1 MPQEDSVLTIA
12 ARGRTSHLLVGPTRI
27 IDDYAKLTALSFKL
41 KTRNDTVVIS
51 GCWRRWF
58 RFSNS
63 KMHVGIECRR
73 FCPVA
78 SNQMQRFDGRL
89 ERAEWRA
96 EKVRVVV
103 GCSGRSVLMKLKEML
118 RNERLIDVVAACP
131 TGDEILRACEELKPS
146 LVMLDTRI
154 TSPDALS
161 VASTLH
167 AHYGAKVV
175 LLSEPVAT
183 QAQGPALVAVEYNP
197 QTFDANCLFETARDT
212 LDAVDCGD
220 LMGGLGQNQAEQ
232 KQAMGSRMAS
242 QKTHHHNQLASLS
255 SDNSARHRML
265 RKLLVRDSGVV
276 KVVPFDDIAWVD
288 AAGDYMCVHALGETL
303 VMRSTLRELIDKLD
317 ERTFARIHRSTIV
330 NVEKIISLTPLA
342 KGAGLLELACG
353 KTLKVSRNYRD
364 SVKNLFQ

>member
-1 MPQEDSVLTIA
+1 M
-12 ARGRTSHLLVGPTRI
+12 
-27 IDDYAKLTALSFKL
+27 
-41 KTRNDTVVIS
+41 
-51 GCWRRWF
+51 
-58 RFSNS
+58 
-63 KMHVGIECRR
+63 
-73 FCPVA
+73 A

-89 ERAEWRA
+89 ERAGCPA
-96 EKVRVVV
+96 ETVQVVV
-103 GCSGRSVLMKLKEML
+103 GCSGRPVLMKLKEML
-118 RNERLIDVVAACP
+118 RNERLIEVVAACP
-131 TGDEILRACEELKPS
+131 TGDEILRACEELRPS

-154 TSPDALS
+154 TSPDALV
-161 VASTLH
+161 VAATIH
-167 AHYGAKVV
+167 AQYAPKIV
-175 LLSEPVAT
+175 LLTEPVAT
-183 QAQGPALVAVEYNP
+183 YKRSPALVAVEYNP

-212 LDAVDCGD
+212 LDAIDGGD
-220 LMGGLGQNQAEQ
+220 VLGGAGRFQSDLRGT
-232 KQAMGSRMAS
+232 MGSVVAS
-242 QKTHHHNQLASLS
+242 QKTNHPNQPASLQA
-255 SDNSARHRML
+255 DNSARHRML

-330 NVEKIISLTPLA
+330 NVEKIVSLTPLA

>member
-1 MPQEDSVLTIA
+1 
-12 ARGRTSHLLVGPTRI
+12 
-27 IDDYAKLTALSFKL
+27 
-41 KTRNDTVVIS
+41 
-51 GCWRRWF
+51 
-58 RFSNS
+58 
-63 KMHVGIECRR
+63 
-73 FCPVA
+73 VA

-89 ERAEWRA
+89 ERAGWQA
-96 EKVRVVV
+96 ETVQVVV

-131 TGDEILRACEELKPS
+131 TGDEILRACKELRPS
-146 LVMLDTRI
+146 LVILDTRI
-154 TSPDALS
+154 TSPDALA

-167 AHYGAKVV
+167 AQYGAKVV
-175 LLSEPVAT
+175 LLTESVETDARST
-183 QAQGPALVAVEYNP
+183 ALVAVEYNP

-212 LDAVDCGD
+212 LDEIDSGD
-220 LMGGLGQNQAEQ
+220 LMGGLVHCQSEQQQAV
-232 KQAMGSRMAS
+232 GSVLAS
-242 QKTHHHNQLASLS
+242 QKPHHHNQPASLTA
-255 SDNSARHRML
+255 DNSARHRML
-265 RKLLVRDSGVV
+265 RKLLVRDSGIV

-330 NVEKIISLTPLA
+330 NVEKIVSLTPLA